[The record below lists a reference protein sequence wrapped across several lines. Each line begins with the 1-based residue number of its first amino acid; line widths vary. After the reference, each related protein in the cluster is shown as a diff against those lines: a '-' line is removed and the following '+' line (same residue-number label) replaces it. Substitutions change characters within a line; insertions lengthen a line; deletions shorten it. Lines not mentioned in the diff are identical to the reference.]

1 MYKVEYF
8 TLALMD
14 DETTGNIQQEC
25 GVCYTDLELLD
36 VERELNRYLKTKRRC
51 GVVTRVEKV
60 KGHVIA
66 AVPEVSDAR

>member
-8 TLALMD
+8 TIALM
-14 DETTGNIQQEC
+14 EHGTPGNIQQGR

-51 GVVTRVEKV
+51 GVVTRVERV
-60 KGHVIA
+60 DGHVIA
-66 AVPEVSDAR
+66 AVPEVKP